1 MGRKLTLKIVSKYKE
16 MDVKV
21 RESLTMNNFKAII
34 KGVMQLQTGKV
45 KIMHEG
51 IELSG
56 HRRLIDIG
64 LVDGDK
70 LEIDNT

>member
-34 KGVMQLQTGKV
+34 IGVM
-45 KIMHEG
+45 
-51 IELSG
+51 
-56 HRRLIDIG
+56 
-64 LVDGDK
+64 
-70 LEIDNT
+70 